1 MYSRGDRIN
10 AVRHE
15 ICAEVQC
22 EHEEEGFRD
31 KERVRSRDCRSQ
43 RAKEARPEGCVRG
56 SLFYDGPVH
65 AVRGFDPQSY
75 NSYRS
80 MVQTSGATR
89 NPAAAA
95 DAASA
100 PARRPRLCV
109 FHLENLSGSNVFLT
123 AGRPR
128 DSGTAIK
135 DDARAGF
142 SAAASLLPRVSSCI
156 GIEEESTL
164 AASRSFFRS
173 AQIW

>member
-15 ICAEVQC
+15 ICAEVQR
-22 EHEEEGFRD
+22 EDEEEGLRD
-31 KERVRSRDCRSQ
+31 EERVRSRDCRSQ
-43 RAKEARPEGCVRG
+43 SAKEARPEACVRG
-56 SLFYDGPVH
+56 SLFYDRAIH
-65 AVRGFDPQSY
+65 AVRGFNPQSH

-109 FHLENLSGSNVFLT
+109 FHLETFSGSNVLLT
-123 AGRPR
+123 ADRPR
-128 DSGTAIK
+128 ASGTAIK
-135 DDARAGF
+135 DGVRAGF
-142 SAAASLLPRVSSCI
+142 SAAASLLLRVSSCI

-164 AASRSFFRS
+164 AASRSFFRPT
-173 AQIW
+173 QIW